1 MQSFTRLFVRL
12 VSINS
17 ENFCKILLI
26 CVKMAKPEICSTS
39 FASRQSKT
47 QKDNVRDFYIFI
59 KVLYQQ
65 NCDIINDIIDYL
77 LCSVLSNEL
86 FIKVILLSL
95 VGLLWVRYCCAVWV
109 MHNTANYKPKR
120 PIYICPVCMAFPIGC
135 GP

>member
-1 MQSFTRLFVRL
+1 
-12 VSINS
+12 
-17 ENFCKILLI
+17 
-26 CVKMAKPEICSTS
+26 MAKPEICSTS

-86 FIKVILLSL
+86 FIKVISLL
-95 VGLLWVRYCCAVWV
+95 LLWVIHMKTKCPFQRYVKWALDTKLFDAKFSTKNVSGLNNLKL
-109 MHNTANYKPKR
+109 MS
-120 PIYICPVCMAFPIGC
+120 
-135 GP
+135 

>member
-1 MQSFTRLFVRL
+1 
-12 VSINS
+12 
-17 ENFCKILLI
+17 
-26 CVKMAKPEICSTS
+26 MAKPEICSTS

-86 FIKVILLSL
+86 FIKVISLL
-95 VGLLWVRYCCAVWV
+95 LL
-109 MHNTANYKPKR
+109 
-120 PIYICPVCMAFPIGC
+120 
-135 GP
+135 